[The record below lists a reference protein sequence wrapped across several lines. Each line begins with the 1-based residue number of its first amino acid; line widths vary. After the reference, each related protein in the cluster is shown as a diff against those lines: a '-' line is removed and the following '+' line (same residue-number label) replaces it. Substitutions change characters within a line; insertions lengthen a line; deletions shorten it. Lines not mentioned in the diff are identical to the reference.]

1 MARKPLEDEDL
12 SEAILEEMEEMAS
25 RAYQGAEADVTLF
38 SCGKDDDEFGYEV
51 SVDDEVVR
59 VDDGYGSLLDTMVEF
74 EAWAKRRARTRK
86 DDPADEPEQPD
97 DAED

>member
-12 SEAILEEMEEMAS
+12 SEAILDEMEEMAS
-25 RAYQGAEADVTLF
+25 RAYQGAEADVVLF
-38 SCGKDDDEFGYEV
+38 ICGKDDDEFGYEV

-74 EAWAKRRARTRK
+74 EAWAKRRARRGV
-86 DDPADEPEQPD
+86 DDEVEDPGDDED
-97 DAED
+97 